1 LVVLTDVVS
10 IIGCAA
16 TECQTAKTD
25 QTKWDVRI
33 VSHPVVVVVVVAV
46 AAVYHGI
53 VVV

>member
-1 LVVLTDVVS
+1 LVVPTDVVS

-25 QTKWDVRI
+25 QTKWYVRI
-33 VSHPVVVVVVVAV
+33 VSHPVVVVAVAV